1 MKNNEDEGGSG
12 KKVFKQGRT
21 ILSKTIQLINIKN
34 NSLSKTCSSLIQA
47 ASYIK
52 EVDWSSLCWI
62 EKQCEFI

>member
-52 EVDWSSLCWI
+52 EVD
-62 EKQCEFI
+62 